1 MNGARKRFKIIV
13 IDEEY
18 GALDLFETEAFRL
31 ETDSEIVNDTF
42 YATEEV

>member
-1 MNGARKRFKIIV
+1 MSATKKRFKIIV

-18 GALDLFETEAFRL
+18 GALDLFETNAFRL
-31 ETDSEIVNDTF
+31 ETDREIINDTF